1 MVKATFINLY
11 KTGQAVEDIFV
22 ARKKQL
28 AHKKDGD
35 AYLTMMLVD
44 RTGSIR
50 AVLWD
55 NVSQMNET
63 FSEGDYV
70 KVRGKVQQYREALQL
85 VIHKIEKADLRLV
98 DARDFLPS
106 TPHDTSRMMNRLV
119 QAINGIHD
127 KDLAGLLEAFFSD
140 ESFMERFRTAPA
152 AKNMH
157 HAYLGGL
164 LEHTLSVVRLLEGIS
179 NHYKGIN
186 KDLLITGGILHDIGK
201 IHEFS
206 YETYIDYS
214 DQGRLLG
221 HIAIG
226 VELVKERLAGLPGFP
241 EDLALLLKHM
251 ILSHHGSRELGSPEP
266 PKTLEA
272 IILYYVDDLDAKVT
286 GIRDFMDNQDP
297 GATWT
302 PYHKILE
309 RFFYRGE
316 ERSVPTES
324 EAQ

>member
-1 MVKATFINLY
+1 MKATFVNLY

-55 NVSQMNET
+55 NVPQVNET

-70 KVRGKVQQYREALQL
+70 KVQGKVQQYREALQL
-85 VIHKIEKADLRLV
+85 VIRQIEKVDSSLV
-98 DARDFLPS
+98 DARDFLP
-106 TPHDTSRMMNRLV
+106 TTQHDTSRMMNRLI
-119 QAINGIHD
+119 QAVHGVHN

-140 ESFMERFRTAPA
+140 GSFMERFKTAPA

-186 KDLLITGGILHDIGK
+186 KDLLISGGILHDIGK

-214 DQGRLLG
+214 DEGRLLG

-226 VELVKERLAGLPGFP
+226 VEMVKERLAGMAGFP
-241 EDLALLLKHM
+241 KDLALLLKHM
-251 ILSHHGSRELGSPEP
+251 ILSHHGSREFGSPEP

-272 IILYYVDDLDAKVT
+272 VILYYVDDLDAKVT
-286 GIRDFMDNQDP
+286 GIRGFMDNQDP

-302 PYHKILE
+302 SYHKILA

-316 ERSVPTES
+316 EGSTPTES
-324 EAQ
+324 EA